1 MARRFN
7 NKTLLVVFAVLAAA
21 FLAVK
26 FFGKRSAGGNFPEYV
41 VNMDTAGV
49 DRILMNPKAEKG
61 ATLEFS
67 KVGGSWRIKKE
78 EKNIPAAE
86 GVAENIIFQIS
97 NLKPTRLATRNEEN
111 WSQYDLTDSLG
122 TRVRIYRDED
132 LLADVMVGKISYK
145 QLPGPQGQFGGQPN
159 ITGNSFVRLT
169 DGKEV
174 YTVTGFL
181 GITFNRDFN
190 SYRNQTFLMI
200 NQDSLTTL
208 EFIYPADTGF
218 VVQRVDSV
226 WAIGTMPVDQD
237 ILNNYVRTIS
247 NKRFSNFNDDFK
259 GDARPVF
266 RLIISEKGTD
276 PVTIQAFDLGGGT
289 WILNSSLNSEGM
301 FEASDEEVQKIFP
314 SSRYLGI
321 AS

>member
-41 VNMDTAGV
+41 VNMDTTGV

-122 TRVRIYRDED
+122 TRVRIYRGED

-190 SYRNQTFLMI
+190 SYRNQTFLKI
-200 NQDSLTTL
+200 NQDSLTAL

-226 WAIGTMPVDQD
+226 WAIGRMPVDQD

-259 GDARPVF
+259 GDASPVY

-301 FEASDEEVQKIFP
+301 FEASNEEVQKIFP
-314 SSRYLGI
+314 SSGYLGI